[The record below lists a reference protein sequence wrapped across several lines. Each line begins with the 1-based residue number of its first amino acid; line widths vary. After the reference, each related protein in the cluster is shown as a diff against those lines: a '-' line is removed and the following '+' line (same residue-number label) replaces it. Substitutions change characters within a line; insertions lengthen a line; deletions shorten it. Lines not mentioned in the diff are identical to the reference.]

1 MLSFSLLNNI
11 FSELLNKGVKPLM
24 AQRSF
29 LTGPYNQTSNPGLQR
44 FCPYTEDDDDEQI
57 SLPAFPL
64 QQSTV
69 KDKGSKS
76 QRYISGLL
84 NKFSMILCMYVYYS
98 YLKLKYLKHFLGV
111 CRILYLSV
119 RHHSLYSL

>member
-1 MLSFSLLNNI
+1 MLSFLLLNNI
-11 FSELLNKGVKPLM
+11 FSEFLNKGVKPFM
-24 AQRSF
+24 VQRSS
-29 LTGPYNQTSNPGLQR
+29 LTGPYNQINNPGLQR
-44 FCPYTEDDDDEQI
+44 FCPYIEDDNDEQI

-69 KDKGSKS
+69 KDKGSKP

-84 NKFSMILCMYVYYS
+84 NKYSMIFCMYMYHF

-111 CRILYLSV
+111 CRILCLSV
-119 RHHSLYSL
+119 RHHSLYSH